1 MSDSEIISLNQLL
14 EEDIVPMPVHTISP
28 ISGHTHLIKG
38 DRGDRGLRGYTG
50 DTGKPF
56 VFADLTPAQKEAIR
70 GAPGQDATDSQVL
83 KLLKGLKDQLIGPVG
98 EKGTDGKNLV
108 FKDLSPEEVRILKG
122 PRGLKGTDGVRGPIG
137 PSGPEGKRGADGVVD
152 NALVEDSLKQILPWL
167 RKNKTKTPV
176 IDIEEI
182 KDLNMGKRYL
192 RVHYANGKSKDVD
205 ITVALGVRTVTS
217 NTPAVGAATDAQVIH
232 LASTAGASFV
242 YIGNVLD
249 RIDYLDYDGVTSH
262 TKQLTYTSG
271 NLTKTTEIFT
281 YESQVWTVVIDFT
294 YTGDTLTSKTNPIIV
309 KV

>member
-1 MSDSEIISLNQLL
+1 M
-14 EEDIVPMPVHTISP
+14 EEDIVPIPVHTISP

-38 DRGDRGLRGYTG
+38 DRGDRGHRGYTG

-56 VFADLTPAQKEAIR
+56 VFADLTPAQKASIK
-70 GAPGQDATDSQVL
+70 GDSGLNATDSQILEVV
-83 KLLKGLKDQLIGPVG
+83 KSIKHQLIGAQG
-98 EKGTDGKNLV
+98 DSGQDGQDGQDGDNGKD
-108 FKDLSPEEVRILKG
+108 FKFEDFTSIQLKSLKG
-122 PRGLKGTDGVRGPIG
+122 NDGVRGPIG

-176 IDIEEI
+176 VDIEEI
-182 KDLNMGKRYL
+182 KDLNTGKRYL

-217 NTPAVGAATDAQVIH
+217 NTPTVGAATDAQVIH
-232 LASTAGASFV
+232 LAATAGASFV

-249 RIDYLDYDGVTSH
+249 RIDYLDYDGVSSH
-262 TKQLTYTSG
+262 TKQFTYTSG

-281 YESQVWTVVIDFT
+281 YDSQVWTVVIDFT
-294 YTGDTLTSKTNPIIV
+294 YTGNILTSKTNPIIV
-309 KV
+309 KA